1 MTRPMPGK
9 ALAVTM
15 SSHEFQ
21 TALKGFWAQR
31 CQELLQ
37 ERGNLPQHELEYTVE
52 QVAKLKDERLKA
64 CIAELI
70 GWGDDERAELETFCA
85 IALEVMGMCSP
96 SKLREA
102 TLRVELRFFMKDKE

>member
-1 MTRPMPGK
+1 
-9 ALAVTM
+9 M
-15 SSHEFQ
+15 SSRGFQ
-21 TALKGFWAQR
+21 VALQMFWTQR
-31 CQELLQ
+31 CRELLH
-37 ERGNLPQHELEYTVE
+37 ERGNLPQQELEYTVE

-102 TLRVELRFFMKDKE
+102 TLRVELRFFLKDKE